1 MSRSF
6 HITVKNFRG
15 LTRNEQDEQ
24 LNDPSSDL
32 RIWAKK
38 SNLKG
43 TKTIEPMTNTKIPKI
58 IYFFI

>member
-6 HITVKNFRG
+6 HITVENFRG
-15 LTRNEQDEQ
+15 LTRKEQDEQ

-38 SNLKG
+38 SNLK
-43 TKTIEPMTNTKIPKI
+43 KEIKKRRKNKE
-58 IYFFI
+58 